1 MFYDFRH
8 KVCSYVSDLQ
18 LHLIQCSH
26 SRKPAWAQ
34 NDAMMEAYLDNI
46 DYYYRV
52 CAYFFSKYKSDSLVY
67 SPPVY
72 LNHDFRYFFFYQ
84 VNDDSLMKS
93 PAWTETFISALQSF
107 KPPKIGVVG
116 PSQMGGKLNI
126 LTYDFV
132 HR

>member
-1 MFYDFRH
+1 MWFWSDYKDSALLGLLIKDFFRSCENWACSNGCIFYLFSDVFYDFRH

-52 CAYFFSKYKSDSLVY
+52 CAYFLSKYKSDSLVY

-72 LNHDFRYFFFYQ
+72 LNHDF
-84 VNDDSLMKS
+84 
-93 PAWTETFISALQSF
+93 
-107 KPPKIGVVG
+107 
-116 PSQMGGKLNI
+116 
-126 LTYDFV
+126 
-132 HR
+132 